1 MNNVRVGCAVA
12 VAHRDMSC
20 GIKSS
25 STHRASHTHLHHS
38 TVVTLSSDHFR
49 VIYGWASDA
58 DSLGSE
64 RKQQIVV
71 GLGLHTLKYI
81 RTDKETR
88 RNVATARN
96 TVHKH
101 RYARAQTR
109 AL

>member
-1 MNNVRVGCAVA
+1 MREWVVLWLLHTEICHVE
-12 VAHRDMSC
+12 
-20 GIKSS
+20 SS
-25 STHRASHTHLHHS
+25 PRQPTGHHTHLYHS